1 MRRLCSRCGGS
12 GGGCSGDGSS
22 TSVAGNKLNDSTQF
36 HGVFAL
42 EALER
47 TWDTGEMDQHQLT
60 FQSKLIET
68 LKVEVENATANA
80 KRKVQ

>member
-1 MRRLCSRCGGS
+1 M
-12 GGGCSGDGSS
+12 
-22 TSVAGNKLNDSTQF
+22 VGNKLNDSIQF

-47 TWDTGEMDQHQLT
+47 TWDTVEMDQHQLT

-68 LKVEVENATANA
+68 LKVEVQVENATAN
-80 KRKVQ
+80 Q